1 MHVGNW
7 SWISD
12 SISSWT
18 WPGYEHKPVKV
29 EVFTRAEEAELYI
42 NGKLAGREKTGTVM
56 PYTAVFDTIYEPGEI
71 RAVCGGEEYVLR
83 RMKVRSPFILTK
95 RNLLTGQGKSQI
107 SRSVSA
113 IKTVS

>member
-42 NGKLAGREKTGTVM
+42 NGKLAGREKTGTMMLV
-56 PYTAVFDTIYEPGEI
+56 ARIVDGFSDVVFGVLIEKTHFKMGKI
-71 RAVCGGEEYVLR
+71 R
-83 RMKVRSPFILTK
+83 P
-95 RNLLTGQGKSQI
+95 
-107 SRSVSA
+107 
-113 IKTVS
+113 